1 MASEILGVEG
11 SNVASALPT
20 ASAYCQHR
28 LGEKNLAKTGNC
40 W

>member
-20 ASAYCQHR
+20 ALSLLPTPTRGKEPCENR
-28 LGEKNLAKTGNC
+28 
-40 W
+40 